1 VIFYLLLAVV
11 LPLLILLWASLLPYL
26 TMPSA
31 DALSLVSLKWYRGII
46 NVIGG
51 IDVIANTVVLTIVTP
66 VIVLFFSFM
75 ISWVVVR
82 TRARGRKAVDLI
94 AMLPHAI
101 PGLGFAFALTI
112 VAILAAKWVPWIPLY
127 QTLGI
132 IVIANAVT
140 RLSYV
145 TRITNAALL
154 QVGKEL
160 EESAQVCGARRLGTM
175 WWVVAP
181 LVRSSLVFGGLWTG
195 LLVFREISLPL
206 MLAGPESQV
215 LSARI
220 WAKWESGALNEASAL
235 GVVMVLAMAA
245 ILLIAHRMMGEK
257 FFHPQQQARI
267 S

>member
-1 VIFYLLLAVV
+1 
-11 LPLLILLWASLLPYL
+11 
-26 TMPSA
+26 MPSA
-31 DALSLVSLKWYRGII
+31 DTLSLVSFKWYRGII

-51 IDVIANTVVLTIVTP
+51 VNVIVNTVVLTVVTP
-66 VIVLFFSFM
+66 LVVLFFSFM

-82 TRARGRKAVDLI
+82 TRVRGRKLVDLI

-127 QTLGI
+127 QTVGI

-160 EESAQVCGARRLGTM
+160 EESAQVCGAKRLGTM

-181 LVRSSLVFGGLWTG
+181 LVRSSLIFGGLWTG

-206 MLAGPESQV
+206 MLAGPDSQV

-220 WAKWESGALNEASAL
+220 WAKWESGDLNQASAL
-235 GVVMVLAMAA
+235 GVVMVFFMSVV
-245 ILLIAHRMMGEK
+245 ILVAQRITGQRIAQA
-257 FFHPQQQARI
+257 QQQTRI
-267 S
+267 